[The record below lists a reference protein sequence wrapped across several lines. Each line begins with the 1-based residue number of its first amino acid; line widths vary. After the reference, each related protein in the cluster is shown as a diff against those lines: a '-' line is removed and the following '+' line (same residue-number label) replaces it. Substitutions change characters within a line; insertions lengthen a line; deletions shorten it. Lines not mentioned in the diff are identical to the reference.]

1 MGRTA
6 VGIFDSVATAEKAK
20 AQLLRSGISAD
31 RIALSANLTDD
42 DIAAE
47 APGQSYEHQTY
58 AGSDRADMQR
68 ARYGEAVRT
77 GACVLSVS
85 SDSGGDC
92 RQVQQLMKREGAR
105 ITLERPG

>member
-6 VGIFDSVATAEKAK
+6 VGVFDSVSAAEKAK
-20 AQLLRSGISAD
+20 AGLLKSGIQEE
-31 RIALSANLTDD
+31 RIALSGNLTDD

-58 AGSDRADMQR
+58 AGSDKTDTHR

-77 GACVLSVS
+77 GACVLSVES
-85 SDSGGDC
+85 SSGGDC
-92 RQVQQLMKREGAR
+92 RQLQQLLKREGAR
-105 ITLERPG
+105 ITMERPG

>member
-6 VGIFDSVATAEKAK
+6 VGIFDSVGSAERAR
-20 AQLLRSGISAD
+20 AQLLQSGVPEE

-42 DIAAE
+42 GIAAE

-58 AGSDRADMQR
+58 RGSDKADTDR

-85 SDSGGDC
+85 SSSGGDC
-92 RQVQQLMKREGAR
+92 RQLQLLMKREGAR
-105 ITLERPG
+105 VTMERPG

>member
-6 VGIFDSVATAEKAK
+6 VGIFDSVNAAERAK
-20 AQLLRSGISAD
+20 SELLRSGVSAD
-31 RIALSANLTDD
+31 RIALSGNLTDD

-58 AGSDRADMQR
+58 GGSDEADSQR

-77 GACVLSVS
+77 GACVLSVAS
-85 SDSGGDC
+85 TSVGDC
-92 RQVQQLMKREGAR
+92 RQLQQLMKREGAR
-105 ITLERPG
+105 VAMERPG

>member
-6 VGIFDSVATAEKAK
+6 VGIFDSVSSAERAR
-20 AQLLRSGISAD
+20 AQLLQSGVPAE

-42 DIAAE
+42 GIAAE

-58 AGSDRADMQR
+58 RGSDKADMDR

-85 SDSGGDC
+85 SSSGGDC
-92 RQVQQLMKREGAR
+92 RQLQLLMKREGAR
-105 ITLERPG
+105 VTMEQPG

>member
-6 VGIFDSVATAEKAK
+6 VGIFDSVSAAEKAR
-20 AQLLRSGISAD
+20 AELLRSGISAD
-31 RIALSANLTDD
+31 RIAVSANLTDD
-42 DIAAE
+42 GIAAE

-58 AGSDRADMQR
+58 GGSDKSDTER

-85 SDSGGDC
+85 SGSGGDC
-92 RQVQQLMKREGAR
+92 RQLQQLMKREGAR
-105 ITLERPG
+105 FTMERPS